1 MRSRESSVEGPCHSC
16 PKYTKCTKPCERLE
30 AILPNEESGKT
41 WREERWEFSSGNP
54 RQQALWGLTDNT
66 ELHRLFWHSWD
77 KLTPRQ
83 REALMLRKRE
93 HMSFEQIGD
102 QMKIS
107 KTAAFKLCQKALK
120 GLTNSPSVGAFLSEE

>member
-1 MRSRESSVEGPCHSC
+1 MGLGGREVEKLCERCEKRGGCS
-16 PKYTKCTKPCERLE
+16 KPCERVE
-30 AILPNEESGKT
+30 RILPDDETGKT
-41 WREERWEFSSGNP
+41 WREKSWGFSSGNP
-54 RQQALWGLTDNT
+54 SQEAGWGLTED
-66 ELHRLFWHSWD
+66 EDFYRLFWHSWD

-102 QMKIS
+102 QMRIS

-120 GLTNSPSVGAFLSEE
+120 GLTNSPSVEAFSSE